1 MYIKGK
7 RCAGCLLIMFLAV
20 ICVGCGSYQ
29 VDDTPRMPET
39 ESEKEIEVLD
49 AKDILVTVWNEYEPS
64 DTDGNPNNN
73 RFEVMGGHFDSCN
86 IGEPEK
92 YDLTKTYDLVQ
103 MYCVQEGNVLEL
115 DDVATMVDLY
125 NASKFTASAIHV
137 TDASKVSG
145 IIEGIRTQ
153 VISNQWHSDKP
164 EKLVIIQVK
173 DQYVVSVFGD
183 NSLVSEFQEI
193 LEEIYRKAAKV
204 VVEEKLP
211 LE

>member
-1 MYIKGK
+1 MYTKVK
-7 RCAGCLLIMFLAV
+7 RCTGYLLIVFLAV
-20 ICVGCGSYQ
+20 ICIGCGSHP
-29 VDDTPRMPET
+29 VDDVPKET
-39 ESEKEIEVLD
+39 ESEKEIEILN
-49 AKDILVTVWNEYEPS
+49 AKNILEMVWSQYEFS
-64 DTDGNPNNN
+64 DTDGNPYNN
-73 RFEVMGGHFDSCN
+73 RFEVMGGHFDSAL
-86 IGEPEK
+86 IGGPET
-92 YDLTKTYDLVQ
+92 YDLTKIYDLEQ
-103 MYCVQEGNVLEL
+103 MYCVPEGNVLEL
-115 DDVATMVDLY
+115 DDVATMVELY

-173 DQYVVSVFGD
+173 DQYVVSIFGD

-193 LEEIYRKAAKV
+193 LEELYRKAAKV

-211 LE
+211 LK